1 VDIPVIGDIHAWLVQ
16 STSRKPQPCG
26 SGLDRGGFCASDPA
40 LIALVALTIMQPA
53 APGWISQAAQ
63 AEFGIVNSPEIVPTQ
78 PAMQI
83 RTVKAY

>member
-1 VDIPVIGDIHAWLVQ
+1 MHGSFKRLRESRNRADRDWTVAVFALPVL
-16 STSRKPQPCG
+16 
-26 SGLDRGGFCASDPA
+26 A
-40 LIALVALTIMQPA
+40 LIALIALAIIQPA
-53 APGWISQAAQ
+53 APGWIAQAAQ

>member
-1 VDIPVIGDIHAWLVQ
+1 MHGSFNRLRE
-16 STSRKPQPCG
+16 SRNRA
-26 SGLDRGGFCASDPA
+26 DRDWTVAVFALPILA
-40 LIALVALTIMQPA
+40 LIVLVALTIIQPA